1 MLDTKTIILYIVASI
16 VAYLFG
22 SIPWALVIGKVF
34 YNTDI
39 RDFGSGNLGASNAG
53 RVLGK
58 NAAIS
63 AGILDILKSFV
74 VVVGL
79 SFINKDLA
87 VITGM
92 FACIGHC
99 FPIFANFRGGKAV
112 ATNACYIMATSI
124 FINNNFLIQVLVPLL
139 VIIVVLYLSKMISL
153 ASIIGLTTASIIA
166 LFQPNTLVTIGI
178 ILLSALSVLRHKINI
193 KRIIA
198 GNENKVKWLG

>member
-92 FACIGHC
+92 FASIGHC

-112 ATNACYIMATSI
+112 ATNAGYIMATSI

-178 ILLSALSVLRHKINI
+178 ILLSALSVWRHKSNI